1 MSAEFVD
8 LAVTGAKLAENQP
21 SESMALIEFTLSSSA
36 PPGWASAFQEAY
48 KTFQRHEGIQGR
60 RVSLTVAAEEARTE
74 QGIALLVDN
83 VKRAVLAA
91 NAAQRRQQEEAR
103 QTQERQQA
111 ERTRKQD
118 EVATINDLLQK
129 QFPRG

>member
-1 MSAEFVD
+1 MSAEFVEIT
-8 LAVTGAKLAENQP
+8 VTGAKLAEQQP
-21 SESMALIEFTLSSSA
+21 SESLALIEFTLSSNA
-36 PPGWASAFQEAY
+36 PPGWASAFQEVY
-48 KTFQRHEGIQGR
+48 KTFQRYEGVQGR
-60 RVSLTVAAEEARTE
+60 RISLAVAAEEARAE
-74 QGIALLVDN
+74 QGIALLVDK
-83 VKRAVLAA
+83 VKGAALAA

-129 QFPRG
+129 QFPHG